1 MIQKSF
7 RQKICLC
14 FRWPIGKKT
23 MDKLIVDRKV
33 KNDANIWNIDVQFRT
48 GMDIR
53 TIRQMDL
60 WNANMDNVLQL
71 LA

>member
-1 MIQKSF
+1 
-7 RQKICLC
+7 
-14 FRWPIGKKT
+14 